1 MAFFTLLQEKTFNGK
16 VLMHEHRLYN
26 EKPFIMVIILRLLH
40 KISITR
46 MFSDTFINR
55 NRKMD

>member
-1 MAFFTLLQEKTFNGK
+1 MVFFTLLQEKTFNGK

-46 MFSDTFINR
+46 MFSDILIYL
-55 NRKMD
+55 